1 MAATSVAAL
10 AAPRLGAPA
19 RAPRKVF
26 PRASCARSDNVDG
39 TVVVRSRTRHARSRW
54 RPSGAPLGLRASR
67 SRLVQTPG
75 AIANPEPEPPR
86 AGTEDDA
93 PVVFTFAS
101 RDDEDLGASGTTET
115 SPRDSGVVTVEVEPS
130 AFHSMD
136 DEFDAIAAAHAET
149 EAAAAAARPRP
160 SPPSRTVVVG
170 GGPTGLATAIM
181 MARRG
186 WENVEVWERLRRPAR
201 PDDTAVWGDPDRSY
215 NVGVSGRGQ
224 IALEKLG
231 ACERVLRYCKQ
242 VNGRMDWSPQ
252 NPNGVTRLTEKKY
265 ATQVIQR
272 DRLVA
277 VLLEEIEEKYSDKVT
292 VFHETACAACE
303 WLPGGG
309 ATLTREP
316 AERIEKR
323 EDEDVGET
331 ADAVSAATSAAQVA
345 ADADETKT
353 PYADAARVR
362 VVEPFVPFVVGAEG
376 ATRRNA
382 VLSAMDGDGGVRVTR
397 YADTN
402 PRVYKTIPIDLP
414 EPEFRSDL
422 NYSAR
427 TKDGVA
433 LECLPTKEGMLVG
446 ILLVKPGDAKTCA
459 ILESKHKLREY
470 FDTQFP
476 MFAPYV
482 SDEDLARMAK
492 RRLSALPTFS
502 HAGGESAHRVD
513 TSLLASSDAHYAK
526 KGCKDT
532 LELELGGAC
541 LLGDSIHTVK
551 PYFGLGVNS
560 AFEDVCVLDACLDEI
575 SAGDATGDV
584 SWTSALPLFSAR
596 RAADAKALVDISRGF
611 DGGFLTFV
619 LPLILDGVFH
629 KAFPNVFMPN
639 TIQMLQK
646 EDWTFSRVARRKRA
660 ERVAQVAILS
670 TLLAAVAWLVGKAAK
685 AAFGAIARALAT
697 GAA

>member
-10 AAPRLGAPA
+10 AASRLGAPA

-39 TVVVRSRTRHARSRW
+39 TVVVRSQTRHARSRW

-75 AIANPEPEPPR
+75 AIANPDPEPPR

-130 AFHSMD
+130 AFHSVD
-136 DEFDAIAAAHAET
+136 DEFDAIAAAHAEA

-170 GGPTGLATAIM
+170 GGPTGLATAIAL
-181 MARRG
+181 ARRG

-231 ACERVLRYCKQ
+231 ACERVLRYCKR

-323 EDEDVGET
+323 EDEDIGET
-331 ADAVSAATSAAQVA
+331 AETLAD

-402 PRVYKTIPIDLP
+402 PRVYKTIPINLP

-427 TKDGVA
+427 TADGVA

-446 ILLVKPGDAKTCA
+446 ILLVKPGDKKTCA
-459 ILESKHKLREY
+459 ILDSKHKLRAY
-470 FDTQFP
+470 FDEQFP

-482 SDEDLARMAK
+482 EEDDLARMAA
-492 RRLSALPTFS
+492 RRLSTLPTFS
-502 HAGGESAHRVD
+502 HAGAEGLHRIDESGK
-513 TSLLASSDAHYAK
+513 SKS
-526 KGCKDT
+526 KDS
-532 LELELGGAC
+532 LELGGAC
-541 LLGDSIHTVK
+541 LLSTELLQAAVVHRFSEHERWI
-551 PYFGLGVNS
+551 
-560 AFEDVCVLDACLDEI
+560 AW
-575 SAGDATGDV
+575 ATGTH
-584 SWTSALPLFSAR
+584 S
-596 RAADAKALVDISRGF
+596 
-611 DGGFLTFV
+611 
-619 LPLILDGVFH
+619 
-629 KAFPNVFMPN
+629 
-639 TIQMLQK
+639 
-646 EDWTFSRVARRKRA
+646 
-660 ERVAQVAILS
+660 
-670 TLLAAVAWLVGKAAK
+670 
-685 AAFGAIARALAT
+685 
-697 GAA
+697 